1 MSQLADTSANNTP
14 PLILGGDPG
23 TEHEEGQGGSG
34 HGEGWR
40 ERKEEE
46 KIKERKTS
54 STFKA

>member
-40 ERKEEE
+40 KRKEEE
-46 KIKERKTS
+46 KI
-54 STFKA
+54 